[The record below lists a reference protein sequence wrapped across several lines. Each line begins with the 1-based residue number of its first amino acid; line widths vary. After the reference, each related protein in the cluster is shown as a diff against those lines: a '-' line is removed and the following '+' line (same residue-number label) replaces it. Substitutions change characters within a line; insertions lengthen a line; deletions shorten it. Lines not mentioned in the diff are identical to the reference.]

1 MGTLRENILN
11 CLKDLKGSGKFISV
25 HTTEFQFPGL
35 EVNGVGEI
43 AYPINEMQAKALI
56 QVAQK
61 APFGKGSETIVDS
74 NVRSASEIDA
84 SQLNFKGE
92 RWAAFS
98 KRCLLCHLYQGFG
111 LHFINRIRNFAYTIY
126 FQPGKLKRCFV
137 HTHKLTAAL

>member
-1 MGTLRENILN
+1 MGHLKENILN

-74 NVRSASEIDA
+74 TVRSASEIDA
-84 SQLNFKGE
+84 SQLIFKGD
-92 RWAAFS
+92 RWAAFLNKIIS
-98 KRCLLCHLYQGFG
+98 KIKPDLG
-111 LHFINRIRNFAYTIY
+111 LEDYTISA
-126 FQPGKLKRCFV
+126 GKPCQKRISGKQCCFG
-137 HTHKLTAAL
+137 